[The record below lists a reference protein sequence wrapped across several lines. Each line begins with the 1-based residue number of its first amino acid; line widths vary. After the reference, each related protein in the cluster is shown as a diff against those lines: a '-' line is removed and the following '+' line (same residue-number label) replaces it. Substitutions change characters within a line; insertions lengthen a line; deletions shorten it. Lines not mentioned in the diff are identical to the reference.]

1 MTLLLRKIIR
11 IINNKNNISEGI
23 ILIYNMIE
31 IFNPMNEDYM
41 NECVLVWCIV
51 VSAILKVVF
60 KVDDV
65 LMEALNQ

>member
-11 IINNKNNISEGI
+11 IMNNKNNISEGI

-41 NECVLVWCIV
+41 NEYVLVWCIV